1 MGQKTDAH
9 HGKDHRWNGADP
21 SGPVRLNILCTS
33 QSEAL
38 ATGDAQPIVEID
50 SDLDGARL
58 VKVRASVTTVSSSG
72 LPTVQIR
79 NVTQAVDMLS
89 TKASIDVGETSSRTA
104 TTAAV
109 IDTANNT
116 VADGD
121 QIAID
126 VDIAGTGT
134 MGLIVLLWFGR

>member
-9 HGKDHRWNGADP
+9 HGKDHRWNGAD
-21 SGPVRLNILCTS
+21 SIGPVRLNILCTS

-50 SDLDGARL
+50 QDLDGARL

-104 TTAAV
+104 TTPPV
-109 IDTANNT
+109 IDTSNNT

-134 MGLIVLLWFGR
+134 MGLIVMLWFGR